1 MAQTKPTS
9 APTPAR
15 HCLRNESGV
24 AIVEFALVAPIF
36 LLMLLGI
43 LAYGGYFWRAHS
55 LQQIA
60 NDAARSALAG
70 LDATER
76 GALARLSITQE
87 LGPLAGLRAE
97 RAAVTVSEANEILVV
112 TLDYDAS
119 DDAFL
124 QFGLVPLPNKTI
136 RRTAAI
142 RLAGL

>member
-1 MAQTKPTS
+1 MDMPIRRRNIGF
-9 APTPAR
+9 AR
-15 HCLRNESGV
+15 RLKGGEHGV

-43 LAYGGYFWRAHS
+43 IAYGGYFWRAHS
-55 LQQIA
+55 LQQVA

-70 LDATER
+70 LDVTER
-76 GALARLSITQE
+76 GALARLSIAQE
-87 LGPLAGLRAE
+87 LEPLAGLRAE
-97 RAAVTVSEANEILVV
+97 RAAVTVTEANEMLVV

-124 QFGLVPLPNKTI
+124 QFGLVPLPQKTI
-136 RRTAAI
+136 RRTAVI